1 MASLGSVTRYDGRPG
16 AQPGAGADVTILR
29 RMVPAIDRDACTG
42 ARWDNR
48 MGRLSA
54 PLRTRDGYGR
64 DPFMIGNGRQDNPD
78 AAGVLDLH
86 LGQTPGLRGW
96 LSHNR
101 GSGRG
106 QPGVP
111 GVNTPDLDPDHQTPG
126 RAGPTP
132 PFRHHVQ

>member
-1 MASLGSVTRYDGRPG
+1 
-16 AQPGAGADVTILR
+16 
-29 RMVPAIDRDACTG
+29 MVPAIHRDACTR

-64 DPFMIGNGRQDNPD
+64 DPFMIGNGRQNNPD

-86 LGQTPGLRGW
+86 LGQPPGLYGW

-101 GSGRG
+101 GPAAAS
-106 QPGVP
+106 
-111 GVNTPDLDPDHQTPG
+111 
-126 RAGPTP
+126 RACPA
-132 PFRHHVQ
+132 